1 MSRFAAVI
9 FLICS
14 ASAEP
19 VRDVSPEEFARLAM
33 QTSESKPKT
42 NLLQTSANP
51 AVLAKN
57 KKAWTEAEKAEKKK
71 EWLARKETRLAD
83 QNLHRHV
90 TEEEQIVEDEKKEQE
105 AKEAALAS
113 NSEEEAVGKKAN
125 LKVEVEETSSAEL
138 AKANK
143 TYACREKGSQ
153 VLAMYLSGL
162 QIAPTRHNQAKEK
175 CMKSQLAQ
183 HCMPYERFDVTY
195 IEPCDADDAACMQR
209 RVINDHPGCLNRNVD
224 WESVKN
230 YALSADRHMMEV
242 LSMWCSHIKVLKE
255 VQRRVV
261 ADEQFAKDYP
271 AILMLEDHVL
281 LDKEWTEEVTK
292 DWVTNYHK
300 TGNQWDMVLLDTHGG
315 KAHTDKVGEFRG
327 KSIYKPSWKANYG
340 GFHAVLVRTP
350 VISTLLEKMQTLNVV
365 PIEWLAK
372 SINDDPKGLQILS
385 WEAGVSTV
393 EWQSSATTK
402 DYFLP
407 KDCMKIPEEEKLKT
421 RKQH

>member
-1 MSRFAAVI
+1 
-9 FLICS
+9 
-14 ASAEP
+14 
-19 VRDVSPEEFARLAM
+19 M

-42 NLLQTSANP
+42 NLLKGGEAFAELDANP
-51 AVLAKN
+51 QAQPKN
-57 KKAWTEAEKAEKKK
+57 RKFLTEAEKADKKK
-71 EWLARKETRLAD
+71 AWLAGKEKRLAEN
-83 QNLHRHV
+83 NLRRHV
-90 TEEEQIVEDEKKEQE
+90 TEEEQIVEDEKKE
-105 AKEAALAS
+105 L
-113 NSEEEAVGKKAN
+113 N
-125 LKVEVEETSSAEL
+125 LKVEATVEGTSSAEL

-230 YALSADRHMMEV
+230 YALSADKHMMEV

-255 VQRRVV
+255 VQRRAV

-315 KAHTDKVGEFRG
+315 KAHTDKIGEFRG
-327 KSIYKPSWKANYG
+327 KAIYKPSWKANYG
-340 GFHAVLVRTP
+340 GFHAVLVRTAI
-350 VISTLLEKMQTLNVV
+350 VSTLLEKMQSLNVV

-372 SINDDPKGLQILS
+372 SINDDPKGLQILQ
-385 WEAGVSTV
+385 WESGVSTV
-393 EWQSSATTK
+393 DWQSSSATK
-402 DYFLP
+402 ELFLP
-407 KDCMKIPEEEKLKT
+407 KDCMKIPEEEKLKS